1 MSRQETSMKKLLTI
15 VAVAFAMALGSYA
28 MADDATPA
36 AKPLHGKVT
45 AVTKDTSGAK
55 VISITISSH
64 AKVKGDPAVET
75 VVNVDDSTKVTKEDA
90 ALTLADVPVG
100 TVVNVTLGD
109 DKKSATK
116 IEISVHKK
124 KPAASSNAPAPA
136 PAAK

>member
-1 MSRQETSMKKLLTI
+1 MM
-15 VAVAFAMALGSYA
+15 LGSYA
-28 MADDATPA
+28 MAKDSDATG

-55 VISITISSH
+55 VVSITISSH

-75 VVNVDDSTKVTKEDA
+75 VVTVDDSTKVTKEGN

-100 TVVNVTLGD
+100 TVVNVTLDSADG
-109 DKKSATK
+109 KKAKS

-124 KPAASSNAPAPA
+124 KPAA
-136 PAAK
+136 AAK